1 MKKFLL
7 LAAVALACVQGRAGW
22 NTNLSVNT
30 QLTPTGMY
38 FYDKEM
44 KTNQNGYTYVSFITP
59 ADTTLAYRLQIINKD
74 GNKVL
79 SNGGKV
85 VSAEAYRTYTTWN
98 NYLQIDKDGNA
109 FFSVHDN
116 RFGNGSFLPTYTIYK
131 FSQTGEQLWSGTVL
145 NDSIGSTYGSGLQM
159 LCTDDNGLLC
169 AYCGTDETLKKD
181 YVLVEKLNAD
191 GVKEWKQTVFYGSRL
206 SRPYPFLFDA
216 GNGNALITW
225 VNGASMYSN
234 LISISTGEVLKST
247 PTEVYTSGYASDK
260 VLEVIEH
267 AAGPDNGAVFTFV
280 DSNKQG
286 RFIYV
291 KSNGQ
296 LGLDGDNAGIL
307 LDNSYTEE
315 GTLMASTMPLPVYD
329 PDQKVFNCFYKVFD
343 YYSSKTQGLFVQQV
357 DEEGNFKWTDGKAY
371 LPIQMDY
378 KYSYFQMKD
387 MGNGKSA
394 VFYLKQDNSTYA
406 ITGDY
411 VLFDNAC
418 NAISDA
424 QPFAQSTGTKV
435 NLWVSDMMDG
445 NKFLIG
451 WDEKRS
457 GSSYSIF
464 MQDVTCQDASGI
476 SSASN
481 AKGTPAEPVAYY
493 TLSGM
498 KASAPV
504 SGITLVKL
512 SDGKT
517 VKVAK
522 P

>member
-30 QLTPTGMY
+30 QLTPTGMN

-44 KTNQNGYTYVSFITP
+44 KTNQSGYTYVSFITP
-59 ADTTLAYRLQIINKD
+59 ADTTLAYRLQIIDKD
-74 GNKVL
+74 GNRVL
-79 SNGGKV
+79 KNGGMV

-116 RFGNGSFLPTYTIYK
+116 RFGNGTFMPTYTIYK
-131 FSQTGEQLWSGTVL
+131 FNQNGDKLWSGTVL
-145 NDSIGSTYGSGLQM
+145 NDSIGSAYGSGLQM
-159 LCTDDNGLLC
+159 LCTEDNGLLC
-169 AYCGTDETLKKD
+169 AYCGTDETINKD

-191 GVKEWKQTVFYGSRL
+191 GIKEWKQTVFYGSRL

-216 GNGNALITW
+216 GNGNALVTW
-225 VNGASMYSN
+225 VDGASMYSN
-234 LISISTGEVLKST
+234 LISISTGEVLKKN
-247 PTEVYTSGYASDK
+247 PTEIYSSGYASSK
-260 VLEVIEH
+260 VLEVIDH
-267 AAGPDNGAVFTFV
+267 AVGPNNGAIFTFV

-291 KSNGQ
+291 KSSGQ

-307 LDNSYTEE
+307 LDNSYTED
-315 GTLMASTMPLPVYD
+315 GSLMASTLPLPVYD
-329 PDQKVFNCFYKVFD
+329 PEQKVFNCFYKAFD
-343 YYSSKTQGLFVQQV
+343 YYSSKTQCLFVQQV
-357 DEEGNFKWTDGKAY
+357 DEEGNFKWDGGKTY
-371 LPIQMDY
+371 LPIQTDY
-378 KYSYFQMKD
+378 KYSYFQMKGI
-387 MGNGKSA
+387 GNGKTA
-394 VFYLKQDNSTYA
+394 VFYLKQNNSTYA
-406 ITGDY
+406 ITGHY
-411 VLFDNAC
+411 VLFDN
-418 NAISDA
+418 NLDAISEEL
-424 QPFAQSTGTKV
+424 PFAQSTGSKE
-435 NLWVSDMMDG
+435 NLWVSDLTED
-445 NKFLIG
+445 NRFFIG

-464 MQDVTCQDASGI
+464 MQDVTCSESTGI
-476 SSASN
+476 SSAST
-481 AKGTPAEPVAYY
+481 ADGTLAVPVAYY
-493 TLSGM
+493 TLAGM

-504 SGITLVKL
+504 NGITLVKF

-517 VKVAK
+517 VKMAK